1 MTIYLGADH
10 DGWLLKEKI
19 KLSLQK
25 QGYKV
30 SDQGNLKHEAD
41 DDYPDYAKRVA
52 LMMKKNKDS
61 RGILCCDS
69 GQGMLMA
76 ANRFQHLRAAFA
88 HSEASIKQARQDED
102 VNVLCLMTNKSRL
115 SPLFWHATKVSLLLN
130 GTKCHHFF
138 LIYKSIS
145 EMASLSKPLPLLS
158 QNISDNLSKIMS

>member
-52 LMMKKNKDS
+52 VMMKKNKDS

-102 VNVLCLMTNKSRL
+102 VNVLCLMTKNLNLKKAESFINTFL
-115 SPLFWHATKVSLLLN
+115 SSKFSAIPRYKRRVQKLTKL
-130 GTKCHHFF
+130 G
-138 LIYKSIS
+138 
-145 EMASLSKPLPLLS
+145 
-158 QNISDNLSKIMS
+158 

>member
-102 VNVLCLMTNKSRL
+102 VNVLCLMTKNLNLKKAESFINTFLSSKFLAIPRYKRRVQKLNKL
-115 SPLFWHATKVSLLLN
+115 
-130 GTKCHHFF
+130 G
-138 LIYKSIS
+138 
-145 EMASLSKPLPLLS
+145 
-158 QNISDNLSKIMS
+158 